1 MPLFLFSCGSS
12 RQLATV
18 EKLDLNQYSGTW
30 YEIARLPNSFET
42 GLECIT
48 ATYTIME
55 NGKVEVLNK
64 GWNEEDN
71 EWKSVKGSAKR
82 PNEQKPGEL
91 KVTFFWPFYGAY
103 YVMWIDDDYN
113 YALVGHPNRKYL
125 WILARNPICDESVL
139 ERMKA
144 HATDEGFE
152 VDKMVWVMHKC
163 VND

>member
-18 EKLDLNQYSGTW
+18 EKLDLNQYTGTW

-64 GWNEEDN
+64 GWNVEDK

-91 KVTFFWPFYGAY
+91 KVTFFWPFYGSY
-103 YVMWIDDDYN
+103 YVMWLDPEYR

-125 WILARNPICDESVL
+125 WILARDTQVDQNTLNILLDYA
-139 ERMKA
+139 KK
-144 HATDEGFE
+144 EGF
-152 VDKMVWVMHKC
+152 DSGKLVWVEHNC
-163 VND
+163 P